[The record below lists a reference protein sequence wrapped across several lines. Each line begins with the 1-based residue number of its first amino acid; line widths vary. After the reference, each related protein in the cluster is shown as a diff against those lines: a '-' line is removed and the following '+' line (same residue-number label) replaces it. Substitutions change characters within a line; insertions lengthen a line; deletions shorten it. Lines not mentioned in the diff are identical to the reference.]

1 MKEEG
6 HATIGNGG
14 RVRQAKHFLKANSKK
29 GFVGGVV
36 YPDAGA

>member
-6 HATIGNGG
+6 NATIGNGG
-14 RVRQAKHFLKANSKK
+14 GVRQAKHFLKANSKK
-29 GFVGGVV
+29 RLVGSVV